1 MPRAPLIT
9 LFTPRRLLW
18 ALAALAALGLLA
30 WALHPAPVTVTT
42 APVAR
47 APFVDA
53 INEEGRTR
61 LRDTWHVTAPITG
74 YLRRVML
81 EVGDAVDRGQVLFR
95 LEPSPAPALDARS
108 REQAKDALQ
117 AAQAR
122 LQAAEANLETARAER
137 RFAEAEYRRYQRL
150 HERNLVST
158 ADLEHR
164 ESLRDRQR
172 ALERAAASSVEAARF
187 EVESARAMLA
197 VTSGQR
203 SGSDQP
209 LLEVAAPVAGVVLE
223 RFRCCEGTVEAGQ
236 PILELGRLA
245 DMEILVDL
253 LSMDA
258 VRLRPG
264 MAVRITGWG
273 GPVLS
278 GTVRRIEPAGFT
290 RTSALGVDEQRVPV
304 IVDFAPGTDPAALGL
319 GSGFRVEV
327 EFLIWQADDVLQLP
341 TSALFRDDGRWA
353 AFVVEAGRARLRH
366 LEIGRQS
373 GLASQV
379 LDGLEAGERIVTH
392 PSEALADGAA
402 IREDA

>member
-1 MPRAPLIT
+1 MPRAPLAT
-9 LFTPRRLLW
+9 LLTPRRLLW
-18 ALAALAALGLLA
+18 ALAALAALGLLV
-30 WALHPAPVTVTT
+30 WALRPAPVGVTT
-42 APVAR
+42 VPVAR

-53 INEEGRTR
+53 VDEEGRTR

-108 REQAKDALQ
+108 REQAEDALQ
-117 AAQAR
+117 AVRAR
-122 LQAAEANLETARAER
+122 LHAAEANLETAIAER
-137 RFAEAEYRRYQRL
+137 RFAEAEYRRYRRL

-172 ALERAAASSVEAARF
+172 ALARAAASSVEAARY
-187 EVESARAMLA
+187 EVESARAVLA

-203 SGSDQP
+203 SPADQP

-236 PILELGRLA
+236 PILELGRLS

-258 VRLRPG
+258 VRLEPG

-273 GPVLS
+273 GPTLP
-278 GTVRRIEPAGFT
+278 GTVRRVEPAGFT
-290 RTSALGVDEQRVPV
+290 RVSALGVDEQRVPV
-304 IVDFAPGTDPAALGL
+304 IVDFAEGTDPAALGL

-327 EFLIWQADDVLQLP
+327 EFLIWQADDVLQVP

-353 AFVVEAGRARLRH
+353 AFVVEDDRARLRH

-379 LDGLEAGERIVTH
+379 LEGLEAGERIVTH
-392 PSEALADGAA
+392 PSETLVDGAA
-402 IREDA
+402 IREDT